1 MKLKN
6 IIFLKKQS
14 FIYYEGKIIY
24 FSVSPF
30 LIPISFSNIFQ
41 RLTIIL
47 LNAVYFIQEE
57 KEKKVRKNGTVFG
70 PFTPRERNNFYYQN
84 RLNIP
89 QMSIY

>member
-1 MKLKN
+1 M
-6 IIFLKKQS
+6 
-14 FIYYEGKIIY
+14 IY

-30 LIPISFSNIFQ
+30 LIPISFSDIFQ

-47 LNAVYFIQEE
+47 LNAVYLIQEGK

-70 PFTPRERNNFYYQN
+70 AFTPRQRNNFYYQN